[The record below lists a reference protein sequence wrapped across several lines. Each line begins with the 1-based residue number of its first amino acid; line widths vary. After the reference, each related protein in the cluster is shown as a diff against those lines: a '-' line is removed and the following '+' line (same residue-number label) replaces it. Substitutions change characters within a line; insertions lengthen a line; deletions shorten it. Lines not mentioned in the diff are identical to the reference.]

1 MPIGRD
7 AARTRF
13 GNYPKRGDL
22 VLERDLLH
30 AMSEETGCEH
40 PLVCAECGAASGP
53 DARGWRGYLT
63 DYGEAV
69 MFCPVCVEREFRDSG
84 LAETDQ

>member
-1 MPIGRD
+1 V
-7 AARTRF
+7 
-13 GNYPKRGDL
+13 
-22 VLERDLLH
+22 VLDRNLLH

-69 MFCPVCVEREFRDSG
+69 MFCPVCVEREFRDGG
-84 LAETDQ
+84 LGETDQ